1 MCSQDTKQYDAF
13 QEWTDGYVRYIY
25 SAEDKNAQ
33 RHLSGWAMRNTNN
46 HNCQILKK
54 SCLGVVVCSRNCTL
68 ADGTKL
74 QLRPAICDKA
84 RQKQQSKF
92 NGFEQ
97 TRHTK
102 LQREQRNHNIQQ
114 LSSAQFSQVD
124 LCELHWR
131 YIDVIQS
138 DFSFIIIF
146 FNLLSCYNYLHPP
159 NQILFSGSDLQL
171 EIRFLFKWLQCL
183 GQIPRIPLQKPC
195 DA

>member
-1 MCSQDTKQYDAF
+1 MKQYDAF

-68 ADGTKL
+68 TDGTKL

-92 NGFEQ
+92 INLKQARYHLQHCFYKLACA
-97 TRHTK
+97 TK
-102 LQREQRNHNIQQ
+102 S
-114 LSSAQFSQVD
+114 LSWYKKPKRTYRLVNKSHPLYHLVGD
-124 LCELHWR
+124 T
-131 YIDVIQS
+131 V
-138 DFSFIIIF
+138 SF
-146 FNLLSCYNYLHPP
+146 
-159 NQILFSGSDLQL
+159 
-171 EIRFLFKWLQCL
+171 
-183 GQIPRIPLQKPC
+183 
-195 DA
+195 

>member
-1 MCSQDTKQYDAF
+1 MLYQISCSPILLNLALLKLLRTFSFYWFVCLAGWFGLIGLALDMTRSQFVGIYISVVEVYEKIYDLLCSQDTKQYDAF

-84 RQKQQSKF
+84 RQKQQSEF
-92 NGFEQ
+92 N
-97 TRHTK
+97 
-102 LQREQRNHNIQQ
+102 
-114 LSSAQFSQVD
+114 
-124 LCELHWR
+124 
-131 YIDVIQS
+131 
-138 DFSFIIIF
+138 
-146 FNLLSCYNYLHPP
+146 NLDKTCHH
-159 NQILFSGSDLQL
+159 
-171 EIRFLFKWLQCL
+171 E
-183 GQIPRIPLQKPC
+183 
-195 DA
+195 